1 HGAGVLRDA
10 PNVLADLRLADRAGV
25 EGGLD
30 LVEAVAGEV
39 HESACEREL
48 GDLAQLD
55 LGDVGAATCGD
66 GGEDLRVAAGVA
78 AGDPGR
84 VHVDAVLRG
93 VEDVADL
100 LEVLE
105 PRPVGQVH
113 LAVRGGDGGLGV
125 DLAGVGRRAGRET
138 GGQCRSASDQG

>member
-1 HGAGVLRDA
+1 RGVQADDLLAGLGDDARGLAELLPGGGEAQTQLALEHLAVVEAGHGAGVLRDA

-66 GGEDLRVAAGVA
+66 GGEDLRIAAGVA

-93 VEDVADL
+93 V
-100 LEVLE
+100 
-105 PRPVGQVH
+105 
-113 LAVRGGDGGLGV
+113 
-125 DLAGVGRRAGRET
+125 
-138 GGQCRSASDQG
+138 